1 VTFVDTDFVR
11 IIERELPERFGGK
24 STDYQLVEK
33 EDSRGLTHLQ
43 LLVSPRIGEIQETK
57 VLDTFLNLLKR
68 AEDSPESWSQSGTE
82 MWKQSNMVQISRE
95 FPIATASGKILP
107 FFVSKSK
114 SVPVA
119 ERSTASQKI

>member
-1 VTFVDTDFVR
+1 
-11 IIERELPERFGGK
+11 
-24 STDYQLVEK
+24 
-33 EDSRGLTHLQ
+33 
-43 LLVSPRIGEIQETK
+43 
-57 VLDTFLNLLKR
+57 
-68 AEDSPESWSQSGTE
+68 
-82 MWKQSNMVQISRE
+82 VQISRE